1 MKDLKILNFGSL
13 NIDKVYSV
21 PHFVSAGETLSST
34 NYDEF
39 PGGKGLNQSIALA
52 KAGAQVYHGGNI
64 GKDGLFLKEV
74 LAEANVNVD
83 WIDENGN
90 TTGHAIIQVSASG
103 ENCILLLGGANKEIT
118 IDHINQVLANFSQ
131 NDLLLLQNEIN
142 DLAYIVETAHKR
154 GLKIALNPS
163 PIDET
168 ITTLDFSKIDYLIL
182 NEIEAKAITNEHT
195 NDKIFQKLLS
205 LNKQLKIVL
214 TLGKEGVIYKDSV
227 EEHRQAAFKV
237 DAVDTTAAGDTFL
250 GYFLSQIS
258 QQEEIKSALQMAAK
272 AAAIAVTRKGASSS
286 IPSSQEVMAFTK
298 K

>member
-34 NYDEF
+34 NFEEF

-83 WIDENGN
+83 WIEENGN
-90 TTGHAIIQVSASG
+90 TTGHAIIQVSSSG
-103 ENCILLLGGANKEIT
+103 ENCILLFGGANKEIT
-118 IDHINQVLANFSQ
+118 IDQINHVLANFSQ
-131 NDLLLLQNEIN
+131 DDLLLLQNEIN
-142 DLAYIVETAHKR
+142 DLEYIVETAHKK
-154 GLKIALNPS
+154 GLKIVLNPS

-168 ITTLDFSKIDYLIL
+168 ITNLDFSKIDYLIL
-182 NEIEAKAITNEHT
+182 NEIEAKAITNEQT
-195 NDKIFQKLLS
+195 NDKIFQTLLS

-214 TLGKEGVIYKDSV
+214 TLGKAGVIYKDSV
-227 EEHRQAAFKV
+227 EEHRQASYKV

-250 GYFLSQIS
+250 GYFLTQIS
-258 QQEEIKSALQMAAK
+258 QQADIKKTLQIATK
-272 AAAIAVTRKGASSS
+272 AAAIAVTRKGAASS
-286 IPSSQEVMAFTK
+286 IPSLQEVMETN
-298 K
+298 

>member
-131 NDLLLLQNEIN
+131 NDLLLVQNEIN

-195 NDKIFQKLLS
+195 NDNIFQKLLS

>member
-131 NDLLLLQNEIN
+131 NDLLLVQNEIN

>member
-1 MKDLKILNFGSL
+1 VKDLKILNFGSL

-131 NDLLLLQNEIN
+131 NDLLLVQNEIN